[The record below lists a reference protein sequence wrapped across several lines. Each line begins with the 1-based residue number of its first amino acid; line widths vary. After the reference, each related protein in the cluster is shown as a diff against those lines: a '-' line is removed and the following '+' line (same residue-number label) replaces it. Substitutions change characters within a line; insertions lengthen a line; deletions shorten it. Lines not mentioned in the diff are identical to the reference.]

1 MLDEGLECCLP
12 WCGAPEGKPALQPA
26 SPNSESPQTLSNT
39 PSQLQDIAEEE
50 SDVLLGEEDE
60 EQDTH
65 QPLGGRLSF
74 KRRTNVQ
81 SPSPTFSVKASKKNQ
96 RARASVTSTTS
107 SEASTAGSSSTTRMQ
122 AEQGSIADLH
132 KHHNR
137 YLRNRR
143 HTLANV
149 RASVTSTTS
158 SEAST
163 AGSSSTTRMQAE
175 QGSIAD
181 LHKHHNRY
189 LRNRRHTLANVR

>member
-1 MLDEGLECCLP
+1 MFEYGFKAAINESTRSASVTCLDHCFIKRAWKCCLP
-12 WCGAPEGKPALQPA
+12 WCGAPEGKPGPPTPPA
-26 SPNSESPQTLSNT
+26 QTLESPPRPCQTP

-149 RASVTSTTS
+149 R
-158 SEAST
+158 
-163 AGSSSTTRMQAE
+163 
-175 QGSIAD
+175 
-181 LHKHHNRY
+181 
-189 LRNRRHTLANVR
+189 